1 MEIEKLKALVSDGA
15 SDVKGVAIK
24 LREEFSKSTINIH
37 CRCHRLALA
46 CADTG
51 VNYKFIRSFEENL
64 IELWKFFKNSPK
76 RLKGSAEVKRIRYHV
91 K

>member
-15 SDVKGVAIK
+15 SVMTGAKGVAIK

-37 CRCHRLALA
+37 CICHRLALA

-51 VNYKFIRSFEENL
+51 ANYKFIRSFEENL

-76 RLKGSAEVKRIRYHV
+76 RLKGSAEVKRIR
-91 K
+91 